1 MQKLDI
7 FRIETWDYVEL
18 DEFLQMHT
26 DTHNIV
32 EELMKIDN
40 GEDPRDWGLELL
52 ALERQRTYGIARFG
66 DEFKEVDC
74 GVPGSGCKMEPLSW

>member
-52 ALERQRTYGIARFG
+52 ALERQRIYAAARFG
-66 DEFKEVDC
+66 DEWSKRDRD
-74 GVPGSGCKMEPLSW
+74 VPSAGWEMVQIS